1 MADLDAFSPDYSTAR
16 KRFREVAARLGWE
29 TLAFPI
35 GADDETGEPFV
46 VDVAIS
52 GGDPR
57 RTLIVSSGLHGVEG
71 FFGSAVQIAAM
82 EKWATTAAPNSRCVF
97 VHGLNPY
104 GFARIRRADGDNV
117 DPNRNFLLP
126 GERYQGAPERYAELD
141 ALLNPPPPPS
151 LFDGFLIRAALAV
164 LRYRMPALKQAVA
177 GGQFDFPEGLFFGG
191 KEPCPTQRLLEL
203 KLPGWV
209 EGAEQIVHLDFHTGL
224 GGYGTW
230 KLLLDMPLTD
240 GQRAWLVERFGEGTF
255 AEPAGAGS
263 EYVTRGSIGRWLVQ
277 RKLAANYLYAC
288 AEFGTY
294 APLRM
299 LSALRSENQIHR
311 WRKPDAPATK
321 RAKSALLE
329 AFCPASPTWRN
340 RALTGGL
347 DLVERAAAGLEPGRA
362 AGDAPSRG

>member
-1 MADLDAFSPDYSTAR
+1 MADLAAFSSDYAAAR
-16 KRFREVAARLGWE
+16 QRFRELAARLGWE
-29 TLAFPI
+29 TLAYPI
-35 GADDETGEPFV
+35 GSDEATGESFI

-52 GGDPR
+52 EGDPR
-57 RTLIVSSGLHGVEG
+57 RTLVVSSGLHGVEG

-82 EKWATTAAPNSRCVF
+82 EKWATVPAPNARRVF

-104 GFARIRRADGDNV
+104 GFARIRRFDGDNV
-117 DPNRNFLLP
+117 DPNRNFLLA

-151 LFDGFLIRAALAV
+151 LFDAFLLRAAYVV
-164 LRYRMPALKQAVA
+164 LRYGMPALKQAVA
-177 GGQFDFPEGLFFGG
+177 GGQYDFPEGLFFGG

-203 KLPGWV
+203 KLPGWIA
-209 EGAEQIVHLDFHTGL
+209 GAEQIVHLDFHTGL

-230 KLLLDMPLTD
+230 KLLLDSPLTE
-240 GQRAWLVERFGEGTF
+240 GQRSWLVERFGEGTF

-263 EYVTRGSIGRWLVQ
+263 EYVARGSIGRWLMQ

-294 APLRM
+294 APLRV
-299 LSALRSENQIHR
+299 LSALRTENQTHR
-311 WRKPDAPATK
+311 ARKPDAPAAQ
-321 RAKSALLE
+321 RAKDALLE

-347 DLVERAAAGLEPGRA
+347 DLVERSAAGLEPGRV
-362 AGDAPSRG
+362 AGDSIARG